1 MYFALIGDIIGSR
14 ELTDRRSAQNSLKEA
29 LEEVN
34 RLYARGLESIFTI
47 TLGDEFQGLLNRAD
61 NLMEI
66 VDQIRCRVFPLKLRF
81 GIGIGSMSTE
91 IFHDVSMGSDGPAYW
106 AAREA
111 IEYIHDNND
120 YGYSE
125 ICVRL
130 YLDNENRDGLEVQMT
145 ETVNSVLRLCGRM
158 EKSWTQSQ
166 YAFVREVVLKYS
178 YGKAGEYY
186 QKKIAEELG
195 ISPQMVSSRMKNTGL
210 TTYISARQNI
220 ERMMQAQWGGQNE

>member
-1 MYFALIGDIIGSR
+1 MYFAVIGDMIGSR
-14 ELTDRRSAQNSLKEA
+14 TLSDRQSAQNSLQEA

-34 RLYARGLESIFTI
+34 RFYTDSLASLFTI
-47 TLGDEFQGLLNRAD
+47 TLGDEFQGLLNDAD
-61 NLMEI
+61 ELMEI
-66 VDQIRCRVFPLKLRF
+66 VDRIRFSVYPLKLRF
-81 GIGIGSMSTE
+81 GIGVGSMSTE
-91 IFHDVSMGSDGPAYW
+91 ILHDVSIGSDGPAYW

-111 IEYIHDNND
+111 TKYIQENND

-130 YLDNENRDGLEVQMT
+130 YLEHKNELEEQMT

-158 EKSWTQSQ
+158 EKSWRKSQ
-166 YAFVREVVLKYS
+166 YAFVREVMLKYN
-178 YGKAGEYY
+178 YGTAGEYY

-220 ERMMQAQWGGQNE
+220 EKMMQARWGDQNE